1 MGFGGG
7 GGVVRGWGG
16 VVEGGEEEVV
26 RVELVVGIVGVSND
40 VDVEFLIEFVV
51 GFNVIVEKVVFGGVE
66 LDYGGFFVKLV

>member
-1 MGFGGG
+1 MVGIDM
-7 GGVVRGWGG
+7 
-16 VVEGGEEEVV
+16 
-26 RVELVVGIVGVSND
+26 VVGFFGVGDD